1 MNKIEKLK
9 LLLGGLILTGIVY
22 AIANL
27 CGHYW
32 NPSCS
37 FLAKTFPT
45 HITMLVLSLGLIY
58 LLRDRLGYRIA
69 WPKPKLILRP
79 MLYGLLAAFVTNF
92 ILGILFFFLGATAEK
107 HPAIEGM
114 TAVQYLV
121 FIIILAPIAEEHLFR
136 GFLQNY
142 LKPLKDKGFNLFG
155 LRITFPVLMSA
166 IAFSLAHL
174 ILLASGASGLF
185 VTRVLV
191 FTFVLGLIAGYY
203 QEKHDNIAYAILVHA
218 AGNILGL
225 MSIILTAG

>member
-9 LLLGGLILTGIVY
+9 ILLGGLLLTGIVY

-32 NPSCS
+32 NPDCS

-69 WPKPKLILRP
+69 WPKLKLIFKP
-79 MLYGLLAAFVTNF
+79 MLYGLLAAFVTN
-92 ILGILFFFLGATAEK
+92 ITLGILSLFLGATAEK
-107 HPAIEGM
+107 HPAIEDM

-142 LKPLKDKGFNLFG
+142 LKPLSDKSFNLFR
-155 LRITFPVLMSA
+155 LRITFPVLVSA

-174 ILLASGASGLF
+174 ILLASGVSGLF
-185 VTRVLV
+185 MTRVLV

-225 MSIILTAG
+225 ISIILTAG

>member
-1 MNKIEKLK
+1 
-9 LLLGGLILTGIVY
+9 
-22 AIANL
+22 
-27 CGHYW
+27 
-32 NPSCS
+32 
-37 FLAKTFPT
+37 
-45 HITMLVLSLGLIY
+45 MLVLSLGLIY

-114 TAVQYLV
+114 TVLQYLV

-166 IAFSLAHL
+166 IAFSMAHL

-225 MSIILTAG
+225 MSTILTAG

>member
-32 NPSCS
+32 NMDCS

-45 HITMLVLSLGLIY
+45 HITMLVLSMGLIY
-58 LLRDRLGYRIA
+58 LLKDRLGYRIA
-69 WPKPKLILRP
+69 WPKLKLILRP
-79 MLYGLLAAFVTNF
+79 MLYGLLAAFVTN
-92 ILGILFFFLGATAEK
+92 ITLGILSLFLGATAEK
-107 HPAIEGM
+107 HPAIEDM

-142 LKPLKDKGFNLFG
+142 LKSLIDKGFNLYCW
-155 LRITFPVLMSA
+155 RITFPVLVGA

-174 ILLASGASGLF
+174 ILLASGVSGLF
-185 VTRVLV
+185 MTRVLV

-203 QEKHDNIAYAILVHA
+203 QEKYDNIAYAILVHA

-225 MSIILTAG
+225 ISIILTAG